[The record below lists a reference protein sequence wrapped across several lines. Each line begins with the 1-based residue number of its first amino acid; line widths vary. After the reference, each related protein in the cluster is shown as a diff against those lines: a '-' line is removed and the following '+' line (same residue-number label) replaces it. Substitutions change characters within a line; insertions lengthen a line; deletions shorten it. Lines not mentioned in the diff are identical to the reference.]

1 MKIKAANTH
10 KKRTALIAIAAVI
23 AVDILLPICILL
35 GVFLYHNIQAEK
47 EAKKVYPLGD
57 SSKLEFV
64 GQVGYGCWLICD
76 SNPASIYYYATDM
89 SVDDTIIYFKKVTTI
104 KQPSRI
110 DNEITFDI
118 KTLSGETL
126 YPSYFIDKQPEYDS
140 HPYFKRTNKQHLLSI
155 PSFKYGV
162 LKDSL

>member
-10 KKRTALIAIAAVI
+10 KKRAALIAIAAVI

-35 GVFLYHNIQAEK
+35 GVFFYHNIQADK

-64 GQVGYGCWLICD
+64 GQVGYGCWIICD
-76 SNPASIYYYATDM
+76 SNPASTYYYATDM
-89 SVDDTIIYFKKVTTI
+89 SVENTITYLKKVI
-104 KQPSRI
+104 PIEQPSQV
-110 DNEITFDI
+110 DNEISFGI
-118 KTLSGETL
+118 KTPSGETL
-126 YPSYFIDKQPEYDS
+126 YPRYFINKQPVYNSHSYFKQ
-140 HPYFKRTNKQHLLSI
+140 TNKQHLLSI